1 VLTTSP
7 IEFID
12 RSHSALLLDVRSEKE
27 FDHAHIPGAVN
38 IPLLNNYN
46 RHLVGLEYKKKGREA
61 AVQLGFKLVGPQ
73 FHEFIIRVNEIKKS
87 NEILIYCWRGGM
99 RSNIMAWILS
109 MAGNRVVMLKG
120 GYKSFRNFI
129 LETLGVK
136 RKISIVGG
144 HTGCGKTEILHELK
158 NLGEQIV
165 DLEAF
170 ANHRGSAFGNLGLP
184 SQPSNEYFENMLALE
199 MMKMNENQTL
209 WMESE
214 SRSIGTVKVPDSV
227 FDQMQMATLYE
238 VISPVERRKKRILDE
253 YGIFPKAE
261 LADCTKKIKKRLGN
275 LRLTEALDALEEDR
289 MNDWLDILID
299 YYDKTYSHSLNERK
313 PTEKI
318 EIETTVD
325 ESSLSIAKRLLSSGK
340 DKEQRVA

>member
-1 VLTTSP
+1 
-7 IEFID
+7 
-12 RSHSALLLDVRSEKE
+12 
-27 FDHAHIPGAVN
+27 
-38 IPLLNNYN
+38 
-46 RHLVGLEYKKKGREA
+46 
-61 AVQLGFKLVGPQ
+61 
-73 FHEFIIRVNEIKKS
+73 
-87 NEILIYCWRGGM
+87 
-99 RSNIMAWILS
+99 
-109 MAGNRVVMLKG
+109 
-120 GYKSFRNFI
+120 
-129 LETLGVK
+129 
-136 RKISIVGG
+136 
-144 HTGCGKTEILHELK
+144 
-158 NLGEQIV
+158 
-165 DLEAF
+165 
-170 ANHRGSAFGNLGLP
+170 
-184 SQPSNEYFENMLALE
+184 
-199 MMKMNENQTL
+199 
-209 WMESE
+209 
-214 SRSIGTVKVPDSV
+214 
-227 FDQMQMATLYE
+227 MQMATLYE